1 MAKHDKS
8 ILQKSR
14 VWVVKIGSALLTNPQ
29 AGLNSEVIAHL
40 VDQVMALRKQ
50 GITVVLVSSGS
61 IAEGLRRLNIAQ
73 RPKEIHRL
81 QAAAAAGQMGLVH
94 SYAMEFKR
102 HDAVCAQVLL
112 THADL
117 ANRMRYLNA
126 RRTIQTLLEMGAI
139 PIVNENDTVVT
150 EEIRTDNDTLGALVA
165 NLIEA
170 DTLVILTDQNGL
182 YTADPRHDEAAEFV
196 HLGDA
201 GDPELARMA
210 GGGGVLGTGGM
221 VTKLNAAEKAA
232 RSGTLTVIVNGR
244 QNNVL
249 QAVLDGEEVGTWLF
263 PKTGKIRA
271 RKQWIAGQARL
282 GSQLL
287 VDEGAAKVL
296 QNDGRSLLPIGIKA
310 VKGQF
315 FRGDIVTVCRESGE
329 EIARGIVNYPSTE
342 ARKIIGLPS
351 SEIGAI
357 LGYVD
362 DPEMIHR
369 DNLVV
374 L

>member
-1 MAKHDKS
+1 
-8 ILQKSR
+8 
-14 VWVVKIGSALLTNPQ
+14 
-29 AGLNSEVIAHL
+29 
-40 VDQVMALRKQ
+40 
-50 GITVVLVSSGS
+50 
-61 IAEGLRRLNIAQ
+61 
-73 RPKEIHRL
+73 
-81 QAAAAAGQMGLVH
+81 
-94 SYAMEFKR
+94 
-102 HDAVCAQVLL
+102 
-112 THADL
+112 
-117 ANRMRYLNA
+117 
-126 RRTIQTLLEMGAI
+126 MGAI

-282 GSQLL
+282 GSQLM

>member
-1 MAKHDKS
+1 M
-8 ILQKSR
+8 
-14 VWVVKIGSALLTNPQ
+14 N
-29 AGLNSEVIAHL
+29 
-40 VDQVMALRKQ
+40 
-50 GITVVLVSSGS
+50 
-61 IAEGLRRLNIAQ
+61 
-73 RPKEIHRL
+73 
-81 QAAAAAGQMGLVH
+81 
-94 SYAMEFKR
+94 
-102 HDAVCAQVLL
+102 AV
-112 THADL
+112 
-117 ANRMRYLNA
+117 
-126 RRTIQTLLEMGAI
+126 

-150 EEIRTDNDTLGALVA
+150 AELRADNETLGALVA

-170 DTLVILTDQNGL
+170 DALVILTDQNGL
-182 YTADPRHDEAAEFV
+182 YTADPRHDTEAEFV

-244 QNNVL
+244 ENDIL
-249 QAVLDGEEVGTWLF
+249 QQVFEGREVGTWLF

-282 GSQLL
+282 NSQLL
-287 VDEGAAKVL
+287 VDDGAAKVL
-296 QNDGRSLLPIGIKA
+296 QNDGRSLLPIGIRS
-310 VKGQF
+310 VRGQF
-315 FRGDIVTVCRESGE
+315 SRGDIVSVCRESGE
-329 EIARGIVNYPSTE
+329 EIARGIVNYSAPE
-342 ARKIIGLPS
+342 ARKIIGRPS
-351 SEIGAI
+351 SEIGGI

-374 L
+374 Y